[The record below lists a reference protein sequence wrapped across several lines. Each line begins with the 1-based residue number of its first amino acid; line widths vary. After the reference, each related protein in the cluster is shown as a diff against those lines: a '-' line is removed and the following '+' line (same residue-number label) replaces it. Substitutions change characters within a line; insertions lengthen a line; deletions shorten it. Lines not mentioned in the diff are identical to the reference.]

1 MAGSL
6 DFPFGPGVTATPV
19 SAGTL
24 LKPDATVDAGDGLS
38 VANPVAGDIAIGEAM
53 YDSSSNAIDAAA
65 PGGGLASNLVYN
77 TPVKLWFPT
86 YLALVTG
93 GGLVTRGNSLY
104 GITGGFLT
112 VTNPGGAS
120 VVALSASTTS
130 LTPGQLVQVYK
141 VYVS

>member
-6 DFPFGPGVTATPV
+6 DFPFGSGVVATPV

-24 LKPDATVDAGDGLS
+24 LKLDATVDLGDGLS
-38 VANPVAGDIAIGEAM
+38 VANPVAGDIPIGEAS
-53 YDSSSNAIDAAA
+53 YDSSSNAIEAAS
-65 PGGGLASNLVYN
+65 PGGGLSSTLVYSQ
-77 TPVKLWFPT
+77 PVKLWFNT

-104 GITGGFLT
+104 GITGGYLS
-112 VTNPGGAS
+112 VTNPGGANP
-120 VVALSASTTS
+120 VALSGSTTS

-141 VYVS
+141 IYVS

>member
-6 DFPFGPGVTATPV
+6 DFPFGSGATSSPV

-24 LKPDATVDAGDGLS
+24 LKPDATVDPAIGLS
-38 VANPVAGDIAIGEAM
+38 VANPVGGDLAIGEAM
-53 YDSSSNAIDAAA
+53 YDSNSNAVNA
-65 PGGGLASNLVYN
+65 PNLSANLLYT

-112 VTNPGGAS
+112 PANPGGAN
-120 VVALSASTTS
+120 VVALSAETTS

>member
-1 MAGSL
+1 
-6 DFPFGPGVTATPV
+6 
-19 SAGTL
+19 
-24 LKPDATVDAGDGLS
+24 
-38 VANPVAGDIAIGEAM
+38 M
-53 YDSSSNAIDAAA
+53 YDSNSNATNA
-65 PGGGLASNLVYN
+65 PNLSANLLYT

-104 GITGGFLT
+104 GITGGYLT
-112 VTNPGGAS
+112 VTNPGGGN
-120 VVALSASTTS
+120 VVALSAETTS